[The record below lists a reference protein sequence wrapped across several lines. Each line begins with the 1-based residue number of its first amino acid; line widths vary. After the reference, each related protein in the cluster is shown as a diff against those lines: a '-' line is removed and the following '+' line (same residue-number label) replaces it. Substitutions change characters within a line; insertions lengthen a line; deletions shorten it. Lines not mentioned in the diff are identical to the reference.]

1 MEPRGGSTQPTR
13 RRKRG
18 DPLTPAQAVE
28 AVRARVAANGSERLS
43 LKGRTLDGP
52 AAVRAACDAILALHP
67 PTVTLNLTGAEVCRG
82 GADALADF
90 LMNERCVVEEL
101 CLVDNPR
108 LGVHMADTG
117 VAARDIPDRGEDEPV
132 TDGGG
137 TAALARA
144 LAQNTTRLRRLNL
157 GGCGL
162 DDDAAEALAAAI
174 AARDASPSLES
185 INLRSNDVS
194 DRGVA
199 ALADA
204 LATRGGCPL
213 KEIALANNPS
223 VTSASLAA
231 LEARLR
237 VNRRADLV
245 RESFAACVENGGR
258 CSLRRRGL
266 DDDDAFALAS
276 SLADADSDTS
286 LARVCVGMD
295 LADNDIGIAGVRAI
309 AEALRLG
316 TSRAVV
322 AVSVAGNPGG
332 ETHPH
337 KTPSVDARILH
348 GCCAANLLRNAGEG
362 EALKSIGDRALGDE
376 GAEEVARYL
385 SEERGY
391 SHRHR
396 AIGFQHN
403 DIGPRGAR
411 ALAEALAGLP
421 NLDEVA
427 MYSNRIGVEGAKW
440 LAKWTVTKCR
450 TLRVLDLGG
459 NGVGD
464 AGCIALAEA
473 IVGHPS
479 MEELHLDHNGIGID
493 GATGLL
499 GAMQMTEDSR
509 KGRGLRRVW
518 LHGNDGVPE
527 ELNARVHAIAR
538 RNAGAAGEILEQIPR
553 DDLAALEAWEDDVA
567 MEAEGEAVKA
577 GGGSLPGGFKET
589 STLFANRVAAAAAA
603 AYRRW
608 FPDHAA
614 NTRGTAVIAAIVA
627 HERDASSPFDAPG
640 HGDRLRV
647 LSLGSGTKF
656 MPREVAAAAA
666 AGGARRWESVVH
678 DSHAEVLARR
688 AFLRMCYR
696 EILDIARETST
707 YKVAGAAAPWRLLE
721 PAGHAGGFRMRPG
734 ITLHLYV
741 STAPCGSCSM
751 PAMAGGASNRAFPS
765 FAMRDVDDVPWNE
778 LWSGVAARHEA
789 GVFAPSKPATTV
801 KGAAGR
807 GERAP
812 APGVVFARLRDA
824 EKVPGV
830 TLSCSDKIS
839 RWQALGIQGAMLSHL
854 VPTPLAFST
863 VVVGRKFNP
872 DRLRLGT
879 CCALRGF
886 ASSAAALRVHLPAH
900 CAALGTTVKL
910 EGSAG
915 AGERIERS
923 HSNRADA
930 GDGDESLTWAR
941 GDGTRS
947 RHDGRT
953 GGPVGG
959 GGPVPACSRAAL
971 HGMFRRAVAALAG
984 RGDLAAVPR
993 ELESKPASEVKRL
1006 AEAYSAGQFALF
1018 RGLVERRR

>member
-67 PTVTLNLTGAEVCRG
+67 PTVTLNLTGAEVCSG

-90 LMNERCVVEEL
+90 LMNERCAVEEL

-137 TAALARA
+137 TVALARA
-144 LAQNTTRLRRLNL
+144 LAKNTTRLRRLNL

-162 DDDAAEALAAAI
+162 DDGAAEALAAAL

-199 ALADA
+199 ALAAA
-204 LATRGGCPL
+204 LSTRGGCPL

-223 VTSASLAA
+223 VSSASLAA
-231 LEARLR
+231 LEGRLR

-245 RESFAACVENGGR
+245 REAFAACVENGGR
-258 CSLRRRGL
+258 CSFRRRGL

-276 SLADADSDTS
+276 SLADADAARS

-295 LADNDIGIAGVRAI
+295 LADNDIGPEGVRAI
-309 AEALRLG
+309 ADAVRLG
-316 TSRAVV
+316 TSRSVV

-332 ETHPH
+332 EIHPS
-337 KTPSVDARILH
+337 KTPSTHARILH

-362 EALKSIGDRALGDE
+362 EALKSVGDRALGDD

-385 SEERGY
+385 SQEHGY

-396 AIGFQHN
+396 AIGLQHN

-411 ALAEALAGLP
+411 ALAESLAGLP
-421 NLDEVA
+421 HLDEVA
-427 MYSNRIGVEGAKW
+427 IYSNRIGVEGAKW
-440 LAKWTVTKCR
+440 LAGTVRSCR

-459 NGVGD
+459 NDIGD

-479 MEELHLDHNGIGID
+479 MEELHLDHNGICMD

-518 LHGNDGVPE
+518 LHGNDGVSE
-527 ELNARVHAIAR
+527 ELNARVHAIAG
-538 RNAGAAGEILEQIPR
+538 RNAGAAGERPEQIPR
-553 DDLAALEAWEDDVA
+553 DDLTALEAWEDDA
-567 MEAEGEAVKA
+567 ALEAEGEAAAA

-589 STLFANRVAAAAAA
+589 STLFANRVAATAAA

-614 NTRGTAVIAAIVA
+614 NTRGAAVIAAIVA

-721 PAGHAGGFRMRPG
+721 PVGHAGGFQMRPG

-751 PAMAGGASNRAFPS
+751 PAMAGGASNPDAS
-765 FAMRDVDDVPWNE
+765 FAMRDVDDVTWNE

-789 GVFAPSKPATTV
+789 GVFAPSKPVTTV

-807 GERAP
+807 GEQAP

-854 VPTPLAFST
+854 VPRPLAFST

-886 ASSAAALRVHLPAH
+886 ASSAAALRVHPPAH

-915 AGERIERS
+915 AGERIERRE
-923 HSNRADA
+923 RADA
-930 GDGDESLTWAR
+930 GDSDESLSWAR
-941 GDGTRS
+941 GDARAS

-993 ELESKPASEVKRL
+993 DLESKPAPEVKRL